1 MPLIITRAGDTGRD
15 QDGISARWDG
25 PLLVR
30 HADLTHA
37 IVRGMALDAFFSGER
52 GPLCR
57 DQCACA
63 VFGGRGPLP
72 DGLKTIVWRAMPD
85 APLRRAGW
93 DVASVAGTP
102 FAAADRAEMI
112 AEHAQVAFLGSW
124 DRECGF
130 AFVPGQLPV
139 SVAMY
144 VPHEAHVHA
153 SLGAAQRECRERDI
167 RGLIV
172 VTAGRRIMA
181 MA

>member
-1 MPLIITRAGDTGRD
+1 MPLIITRAERE
-15 QDGISARWDG
+15 ISARWDG

-37 IVRGMALDAFFSGER
+37 IVRGMALDAFFSGDR

-112 AEHAQVAFLGSW
+112 AEYAQHQILGAQDRAEGWVVMQDIDMVAS
-124 DRECGF
+124 
-130 AFVPGQLPV
+130 
-139 SVAMY
+139 AMY
-144 VPHEAHVHA
+144 VPHEARVHEFA
-153 SLGAAQRECRERDI
+153 SQAQRELEDC
-167 RGLIV
+167 GSGAIV
-172 VTAGRRIMA
+172 QVAGRRIFGEG
-181 MA
+181 